1 MNSKPDGGP
10 AFPGVEMSWNEEAG
24 CSEPIGPRGMS
35 LRDWFAGQA
44 LQGILACDALKVA
57 GLPKFALAQDAWEMA
72 DSMLDAKSIC
82 FGIQNDELLKLRT
95 EVDCR
100 IEHGA
105 DSGGHLEFVLS
116 KLDAILKARDA

>member
-1 MNSKPDGGP
+1 MNSKLDGGP
-10 AFPGVEMSWNEEAG
+10 AFPVVEQSFIHGGGVSQ
-24 CSEPIGPRGMS
+24 SSGMS

-44 LQGILACDALKVA
+44 LQGILSCDAVAVA

-72 DSMLDAKSIC
+72 ESMLNAKEIS

-95 EVDCR
+95 ELNCR

-105 DSGGHLEFVLS
+105 DGLGHLKFVQS
-116 KLDAILKARDA
+116 KLDEILKRRDE